1 MKVYGDYHTHT
12 IDSDGINTIDE
23 NIAAAKKR
31 GLSEVGITDHAHY
44 RARNKKKR
52 LENALLAKAQVLRS
66 GKLHGIKTFYGTECN
81 VVGMDGESAMG
92 KLSSLGLESTLAP
105 MIETTA
111 KLNIIDQFPKAGEE
125 VEKGFLVTLY
135 YEVEGTGEEFE
146 YIGDGEE
153 GED

>member
-1 MKVYGDYHTHT
+1 MEIEKRVLQYMGVTPEYTEKELKALNRTRVT
-12 IDSDGINTIDE
+12 IP
-23 NIAAAKKR
+23 
-31 GLSEVGITDHAHY
+31 
-44 RARNKKKR
+44 
-52 LENALLAKAQVLRS
+52 
-66 GKLHGIKTFYGTECN
+66 N
-81 VVGMDGESAMG
+81 VVGMDGEAAMG

-135 YEVEGTGEEFE
+135 YEIEEPGELLEPIE
-146 YIGDGEE
+146 EETE